1 MEEKVQ
7 LNETKE
13 IEKSIDWIKKNSKI
27 FTCRV
32 LVKKLENLSTNP
44 VYYNQYKL
52 RNIKGMNGYDG
63 IDSYNTE
70 CQELKDFLEKMKN
83 SPISFNINQHKE
95 GTSVNHIHSSTNKKN
110 TEINYSLY
118 EANYKF
124 YTFAHLK
131 RQFFK
136 YANYK

>member
-1 MEEKVQ
+1 MAEKVQ
-7 LNETKE
+7 LSETKE

-44 VYYNQYKL
+44 IPYYRYRLN
-52 RNIKGMNGYDG
+52 NIKGVNGYDG

-70 CQELKDFLEKMKN
+70 CRELKDFLEKMKN

-95 GTSVNHIHSSTNKKN
+95 GTSVNHITLSTNKEN
-110 TEINYSLY
+110 TKITYSLY

-124 YTFAHLK
+124 
-131 RQFFK
+131 
-136 YANYK
+136 